1 MPPYVRCEANTC
13 AQESA
18 TAARWHVPRLVRWRT
33 PPRAHTRV
41 CLQRAR
47 AWAAECAASIT
58 TICVRERD
66 RSDGDGGCACMSG
79 SHRTC
84 VGIRERNC
92 LPLHRRHGIAIL
104 LRVLLNGAR
113 GTSQHLHAHGQ
124 ERVQGQRVLLPA
136 RRPIASASESAT
148 AARTM
153 ARALYCAWRRTRT
166 RVCLQRA
173 R

>member
-1 MPPYVRCEANTC
+1 MLPYVRCEANTC

-18 TAARWHVPRLVRWRT
+18 T
-33 PPRAHTRV
+33 
-41 CLQRAR
+41 AR

-92 LPLHRRHGIAIL
+92 HESGSGRYCLGS
-104 LRVLLNGAR
+104 G
-113 GTSQHLHAHGQ
+113 
-124 ERVQGQRVLLPA
+124 ER
-136 RRPIASASESAT
+136 
-148 AARTM
+148 
-153 ARALYCAWRRTRT
+153 
-166 RVCLQRA
+166 
-173 R
+173 